1 LGLRPHDA
9 KTTPA
14 RAFHFMSA
22 SAGTKLTDDQL
33 VRGFEDGSLE
43 EFPHASHVRLTLI
56 YLRRHGREEA
66 LRRMNEGL
74 RKFVALKGVPEKFH
88 VTLTRAWLDLLDSA
102 LRAHPA
108 AVEPEALMHACPEL
122 LNKNALLHFYSREAL
137 GSEAARTDWT
147 PPDRV
152 PEIDARLLRSK
163 ESRSKIFDSHA

>member
-1 LGLRPHDA
+1 
-9 KTTPA
+9 
-14 RAFHFMSA
+14 MSG
-22 SAGTKLTDDQL
+22 SPGNELTEEQL

-56 YLRRHGREEA
+56 YLRRHGRDEA
-66 LRRMNEGL
+66 LRRMNDGL

-102 LRAHPA
+102 VREHSIDG
-108 AVEPEALMHACPEL
+108 EPETLMQACPEL
-122 LNKNALLHFYSREAL
+122 LNKNALLHFYSPEIL

-152 PEIDARLLRSK
+152 PEIDARLLSSEGNRD
-163 ESRSKIFDSHA
+163 KIFDSHA